1 MYWQLLF
8 AKETATRS
16 SPHSGNERQCSV
28 NDLWLCKYGN
38 YTVLW
43 SLLGIIDGLA
53 PFIGK
58 KTATRSSPH
67 SENERQRSINDLWL
81 CKYGN
86 YTVLWSLLGIIDVL
100 AVFIGKRDSNTVIAP
115 F

>member
-1 MYWQLLF
+1 MYWQLLV

-16 SPHSGNERQCSV
+16 SP
-28 NDLWLCKYGN
+28 L
-38 YTVLW
+38 
-43 SLLGIIDGLA
+43 
-53 PFIGK
+53 
-58 KTATRSSPH
+58 
-67 SENERQRSINDLWL
+67 SENERQWSVNNLRL

-100 AVFIGKRDSNTVIAP
+100 AAFIGQRDSNTVIAP